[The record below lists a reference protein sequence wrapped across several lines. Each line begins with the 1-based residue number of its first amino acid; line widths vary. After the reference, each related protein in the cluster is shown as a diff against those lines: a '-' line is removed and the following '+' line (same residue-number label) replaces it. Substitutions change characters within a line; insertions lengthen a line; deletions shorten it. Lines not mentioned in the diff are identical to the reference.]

1 LAREEGKSELRLTA
15 ELMCSKR
22 MLKFVPVII
31 YSAISLAIFQGS
43 FFLLFELGMDP
54 ATKKDEK
61 TKRDTLSMIGLG
73 IGETLGGIMNGKL

>member
-1 LAREEGKSELRLTA
+1 
-15 ELMCSKR
+15 MCSKR

-61 TKRDTLSMIGLG
+61 TKRDTLTMIGLG